1 MDSNTQN
8 FLLGLYDH
16 STKHDFPQFV
26 PQSYDF
32 NETQFC
38 AGPDYMKFRV
48 MEFGVKSVPALIFF
62 ILGTY
67 RFMAIKDIGVGNT
80 TFSTHFKAKL
90 IISALM
96 AVADFIYIIIVL
108 ALPASVE
115 HSSWIN

>member
-1 MDSNTQN
+1 MVSHTQN
-8 FLLGLYDH
+8 LLQDHTIHEFLQT
-16 STKHDFPQFV
+16 STQF
-26 PQSYDF
+26 YEW
-32 NETQFC
+32 NEEEFC

-67 RFMAIKDIGVGNT
+67 RFMAIKDIGVGRT

-108 ALPASVE
+108 ALPARVE